1 MKLSKKVYALRAI
14 TIDAVWTMR
23 WEDKIGS
30 IVAGKHADYAIL
42 AQDPYQVDPKK
53 LKDIKI
59 WGTVFEGEKFPVKH

>member
-1 MKLSKKVYALRAI
+1 
-14 TIDAVWTMR
+14 MR

-59 WGTVFEGEKFPVKH
+59 WGTVFEGKKFPVKH